1 MLQLHRGDNMADSEF
16 EFHLIE
22 TEASIEASMRATKTG
37 LGDMKH
43 TFDDVLRQRNASQK
57 RNGELEAQLDAEKTR
72 VTALEKENE
81 ELKAA
86 LAASE
91 RSSATS
97 EQSGATMPPPPLDL
111 AERSA
116 SVTQTDR
123 KAGEPV
129 SVGDLHEQTQQMQ
142 QMQQQQHTEQSVCD
156 SAIFTSPRAPAPA
169 ARTSAASTGARWR
182 ARHQRRSAKGASPT
196 WSRRARASRTSS
208 TGRLTCPCRR

>member
-81 ELKAA
+81 ELKAEKNDEA
-86 LAASE
+86 ENGQNPKKRTWGAMNN
-91 RSSATS
+91 SAVV
-97 EQSGATMPPPPLDL
+97 L
-111 AERSA
+111 
-116 SVTQTDR
+116 TQTARVCLSKLCSGDKKAMWYLKDNHDSLSAEVAIYHTDDR
-123 KAGEPV
+123 GNRNELGTTTVNLYKNPDNRV
-129 SVGDLHEQTQQMQ
+129 WCDVTDLPIGGKCTLLCIDILHMETMSC
-142 QMQQQQHTEQSVCD
+142 EFC
-156 SAIFTSPRAPAPA
+156 
-169 ARTSAASTGARWR
+169 
-182 ARHQRRSAKGASPT
+182 
-196 WSRRARASRTSS
+196 
-208 TGRLTCPCRR
+208 